1 MRDRKKQRQLLK
13 EQNYC
18 DRKNTY
24 GKSDLTPYNAI
35 QIMKGKDV
43 KDIVLR

>member
-1 MRDRKKQRQLLK
+1 MRDRKKQRQLFK

-18 DRKNTY
+18 DKKDAC

-35 QIMKGKDV
+35 RVMKGRDV
-43 KDIVLR
+43 KDIVLK